1 MKIESEKARLEAI
14 ERRAKWFEKRAK
26 DDPVIKLAKEK
37 IDEAFVEYEYV
48 NAYAMFID
56 MLMHR
61 YPFMNPLV
69 SEDEI
74 DVVREK
80 YGFDWV
86 EVEIMLDIKN
96 EAVKEFPDDF
106 EIVGE

>member
-1 MKIESEKARLEAI
+1 MKIKSGKACLKTI
-14 ERRAKWFEKRAK
+14 KRRATWFEKRAK

-37 IDEAFVEYEYV
+37 IDEAFVEDEYV

-61 YPFMNPLV
+61 YPFVNPLV

-86 EVEIMLDIKN
+86 KVEIMLDIKN
-96 EAVKEFPDDF
+96 EAVKEFPDEF
-106 EIVGE
+106 